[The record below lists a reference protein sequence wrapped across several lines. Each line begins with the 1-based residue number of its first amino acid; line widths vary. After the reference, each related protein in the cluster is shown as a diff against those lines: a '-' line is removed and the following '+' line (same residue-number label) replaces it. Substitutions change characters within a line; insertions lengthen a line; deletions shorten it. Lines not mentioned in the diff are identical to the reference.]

1 MDSERLE
8 KQFSFIKE
16 IDKAKQIKRQ
26 TYKSDG
32 ITKENDAEHSW
43 HLAVMAI
50 LLCEYSNKEIDVLKT
65 VTMLLI
71 HDMVEIYAGD
81 TYAYDEEGKK
91 TQRQR
96 EINAADKIFGLL
108 PSDQQNKLRGLWDE
122 FEEGT
127 TPEAQFAHTMDN
139 VQPCMLN
146 ALTGGK
152 MWAKK
157 GIAVSQVLERNKNTS
172 DGSRALWEYSY
183 NNFILPN
190 LACGNLKN
198 DIQS

>member
-8 KQFSFIKE
+8 KQFNFIKE
-16 IDKAKQIKRQ
+16 IDKEKQIKRQ

-50 LLCEYSNKEIDVLKT
+50 LLSEYSNKEIDVLKT

-96 EINAADKIFGLL
+96 EIKAADKIFGLL

-127 TPEAQFAHTMDN
+127 TPEAQFAHAMDH

-152 MWAKK
+152 MWAEK
-157 GIAVSQVLERNKNTS
+157 GVAVSQVLERNKNTS

-190 LACGNLKN
+190 LLCGNLKN